1 MPAEAEKHRRQ
12 LQKNNSR
19 FKTCGTPEDPK
30 WRLIRSSCQFSS
42 KQLHKSAATAKSSAD
57 AGTGRQVVTC
67 CHLVDVFRQRG
78 HFRTHLS
85 LFSRNYRIMFD
96 RVLLKIFKLDDI
108 KPAAVDKMK
117 KRKRESKNS
126 AAVSPAATGC
136 RSANMLRFQ
145 EVKVK

>member
-1 MPAEAEKHRRQ
+1 M
-12 LQKNNSR
+12 
-19 FKTCGTPEDPK
+19 
-30 WRLIRSSCQFSS
+30 
-42 KQLHKSAATAKSSAD
+42 
-57 AGTGRQVVTC
+57 
-67 CHLVDVFRQRG
+67 DVFRQRG

-85 LFSRNYRIMFD
+85 LFSRNYPIMFD
-96 RVLLKIFKLDDI
+96 HVLLKIFKLYDI